1 MKHHL
6 KISVSK
12 HPQTGGIV
20 RLKNVSLRERFLS
33 LLLGEKQKLMILI
46 PGDSVDSLSI
56 NETEEAEYGQDQF
69 AAECGV

>member
-20 RLKNVSLRERFLS
+20 RCRNITLREKIMRK
-33 LLLGEKQKLMILI
+33 LLGEKQKLMILI
-46 PGDSVDSLSI
+46 PGDSVEELSI
-56 NETEEAEYGQDQF
+56 KEVSDEGDESNAE
-69 AAECGV
+69 